1 MIAAFGPTATRR
13 RQSRQRRR
21 KRFRGNSSFSSTGN
35 YRIRSC
41 LALNVVR
48 LALPDLFQPYRQQ
61 IELAMS
67 IPTVRQKVLTIAAM
81 LKSMLADVDAG
92 LVATLANA
100 IRAETFDN
108 FLDHAVAYQ
117 KESRKTEAGVIAAV
131 VFENTMRKIY
141 ADKID
146 KLSKHELEQVIIQLT
161 KNHVIT
167 EQQGHAPPTEM
178 ARQRSIK

>member
-1 MIAAFGPTATRR
+1 MRWTR
-13 RQSRQRRR
+13 
-21 KRFRGNSSFSSTGN
+21 K
-35 YRIRSC
+35 
-41 LALNVVR
+41 
-48 LALPDLFQPYRQQ
+48 

-67 IPTVRQKVLTIAAM
+67 IPTVRQKLLTIAAM
-81 LKSMLADVDAG
+81 LQSMLADVDAG
-92 LVATLANA
+92 LAATLANA

-117 KESRKTEAGVIAAV
+117 KESRKNEAGVIAAV

-146 KLSKHELEQVIIQLT
+146 KLSKHELEQVIIQPA

-167 EQQGHAPPTEM
+167 EQQAHAPPTEM